1 MVASRIAKHYD
12 LVAFDP
18 HCSVCIG
25 TAVDP
30 ALGLDIASD
39 IRFRVGADT
48 ILDHAVGA
56 DTILDHAKRRNQ
68 SNRVSVGCHHARYF
82 LVGMAT
88 LFESDV
94 SLAREPE
101 RQRRGRLRGVL
112 YRDHCDLVLRRR
124 MFVSSIDR
132 RTWNTHDGT
141 LG

>member
-1 MVASRIAKHYD
+1 MVAPRIAKHYD

-30 ALGLDIASD
+30 ALGLGIALD
-39 IRFRVGADT
+39 IRCRVGADS
-48 ILDHAVGA
+48 
-56 DTILDHAKRRNQ
+56 ILDHAKRRNQ

-112 YRDHCDLVLRRR
+112 HRDHCDLVLRRR

>member
-1 MVASRIAKHYD
+1 MVATRIAKHYD
-12 LVAFDP
+12 LLAFDP

-25 TAVDP
+25 TAVNP
-30 ALGLDIASD
+30 ALGYGIASD

-48 ILDHAVGA
+48 ILDHA
-56 DTILDHAKRRNQ
+56 KRRNQ
-68 SNRVSVGCHHARYF
+68 SDRVSVECHHARYF

-88 LFESDV
+88 LFESDI

-124 MFVSSIDR
+124 MLVSAIDR